1 MTKNNDEYHQ
11 IEFNI
16 AKDDLAET
24 EKILESYQPLSI
36 SMQGFGEEKIYEP
49 LPGEMPIWEKI
60 RVKAMYQNIKNL
72 SDLENEIINKTNIKI
87 LNNKVIKAIGK
98 KDWQEE
104 WIQSSKPMRF
114 GEKLWIYPD
123 HLIDDLEGKVCVNLN
138 PGLAFGT
145 GSHPTTRLCLE
156 WLEKSN
162 LDQKSLLDYGCGSGI
177 LGISAI
183 KLGAK
188 SVTAIDL
195 DPQAVIASKSNA
207 EKNHVH
213 QEIEITDNNKTIEKN
228 FNIIV
233 ANILAKPLIEL
244 APYFYKKLN
253 KEGAICLSGILEGQ
267 INIIKDAYLKYFN
280 LSEIKIKDGW
290 VMMSGI
296 KL

>member
-1 MTKNNDEYHQ
+1 MTKNNDEYNQ

-16 AKDDLAET
+16 AKDDLAKT

-104 WIQSSKPMRF
+104 WMQSSKPMRF

-123 HLIDDLEGKVCVNLN
+123 HLINNLEGKVCVNLN
-138 PGLAFGT
+138 PGLAFGS

-162 LDQKSLLDYGCGSGI
+162 LDQKSVLDYGCGSGI
-177 LGISAI
+177 LGISTI

-195 DPQAVIASKSNA
+195 DPQAVIASKNNA
-207 EKNHVH
+207 EKNHVQ

-290 VMMSGI
+290 VMISGI

>member
-16 AKDDLAET
+16 AKDDLTET

-36 SMQGFGEEKIYEP
+36 SIQGFGEEKIYEP

-60 RVKAMYQNIKNL
+60 RVKAMYQNTKNL
-72 SDLENEIINKTNIKI
+72 SELENEIINKTNIKI
-87 LNNKVIKAIGK
+87 FNNKVIKAIGE

-104 WIQSSKPMRF
+104 WVQSSKPMRF

-123 HLIDDLEGKVCVNLN
+123 HLIDNLEGKVCVNLN

-162 LDQKSLLDYGCGSGI
+162 LDQKSVLDYGCGSGI

-195 DPQAVIASKSNA
+195 DPQAVIASKNNA
-207 EKNHVH
+207 EKNHVQ
-213 QEIEITDNNKTIEKN
+213 QEIKITDNNKKIEKN

-253 KEGAICLSGILEGQ
+253 QDGVICLSGILEGQ

>member
-87 LNNKVIKAIGK
+87 LNNKVIKAIGE

-123 HLIDDLEGKVCVNLN
+123 HLIDNLEGKVCVNLN

-162 LDQKSLLDYGCGSGI
+162 LDQKSVLDYGCGSGI

-195 DPQAVIASKSNA
+195 DPQAVIASKNNA
-207 EKNHVH
+207 EKNHVQ

-267 INIIKDAYLKYFN
+267 INIIKDAYLRYFN

>member
-16 AKDDLAET
+16 AKDDLTET

-36 SMQGFGEEKIYEP
+36 SIHGFGEEKIYEP

-87 LNNKVIKAIGK
+87 FNNKVIKAIGE

-104 WIQSSKPMRF
+104 WVQSSKPMRF

-123 HLIDDLEGKVCVNLN
+123 HLIDNLEGKVCVNLN

-162 LDQKSLLDYGCGSGI
+162 LDQKSVLDYGCGSGI

-195 DPQAVIASKSNA
+195 DPQAVIASKNNA
-207 EKNHVH
+207 EKNHVQ
-213 QEIEITDNNKTIEKN
+213 QEIKITDNNKKIEKN

-253 KEGAICLSGILEGQ
+253 QDGVICLSGILEGQ

>member
-36 SMQGFGEEKIYEP
+36 SIQGFGEEKIYEP

-60 RVKAMYQNIKNL
+60 RVKAMYQNMKNL
-72 SDLENEIINKTNIKI
+72 SDLENKIINKTNIKI
-87 LNNKVIKAIGK
+87 LDNKVIKAIGK

-123 HLIDDLEGKVCVNLN
+123 HLIDNLEGKVCVNLN

-162 LDQKSLLDYGCGSGI
+162 LDQKSVLDYGCGSGI

-188 SVTAIDL
+188 CVTAIDL
-195 DPQAVIASKSNA
+195 DPQAVIASKNNA
-207 EKNHVH
+207 EKNHVQ

-253 KEGAICLSGILEGQ
+253 KDGAICLSGILEGQ

>member
-16 AKDDLAET
+16 AKDDLTET

-36 SMQGFGEEKIYEP
+36 SIQGFGEEKIYEP

-72 SDLENEIINKTNIKI
+72 SELENEIINKTNIKI
-87 LNNKVIKAIGK
+87 FNNKVIKAIGG

-104 WIQSSKPMRF
+104 WLQSSKPMRF

-123 HLIDDLEGKVCVNLN
+123 HLIDNLEGKVCVNLN

-162 LDQKSLLDYGCGSGI
+162 LDQKSVLDYGCGSGI

-195 DPQAVIASKSNA
+195 DPQAVIASKNNA
-207 EKNHVH
+207 EKNHVQ
-213 QEIEITDNNKTIEKN
+213 QEIKITDNNKKIEKN

-253 KEGAICLSGILEGQ
+253 QDGVICLSGILEVQ

>member
-87 LNNKVIKAIGK
+87 LNNKVIKAIGG

-104 WIQSSKPMRF
+104 WVQSSKPMRF

-123 HLIDDLEGKVCVNLN
+123 HLIDNLEGKVCVNLN

-156 WLEKSN
+156 WLEKIN
-162 LDQKSLLDYGCGSGI
+162 LDQKSVLDYGCGSGI

-195 DPQAVIASKSNA
+195 DPQAVIASKNNA
-207 EKNHVH
+207 EKNHVQ

-267 INIIKDAYLKYFN
+267 INIIKDAYLRYFN

>member
-16 AKDDLAET
+16 AKDDLTET

-36 SMQGFGEEKIYEP
+36 SIQGFGEEKIYEP

-72 SDLENEIINKTNIKI
+72 SELENEIINKTNIKI
-87 LNNKVIKAIGK
+87 FNNKVIKAIGE

-123 HLIDDLEGKVCVNLN
+123 HLIDNLEGKVCVNLN

-162 LDQKSLLDYGCGSGI
+162 LHQKSVLDYGCGSGI

-195 DPQAVIASKSNA
+195 DPQAVIASKNNA
-207 EKNHVH
+207 EKNHVQ
-213 QEIEITDNNKTIEKN
+213 QEIKITDNNKKIEKN

-253 KEGAICLSGILEGQ
+253 QDGVICLSGILEGQ

>member
-104 WIQSSKPMRF
+104 WMQSSKPMRF

-123 HLIDDLEGKVCVNLN
+123 HLIDDLEGKICVNLN

-156 WLEKSN
+156 WLEKIN
-162 LDQKSLLDYGCGSGI
+162 LDQKSVLDYGCGSGI

-195 DPQAVIASKSNA
+195 DPQAVIASKNNA
-207 EKNHVH
+207 EKNHVQ

>member
-16 AKDDLAET
+16 AKDDLTET

-36 SMQGFGEEKIYEP
+36 SIQGFGEEKIYEP

-72 SDLENEIINKTNIKI
+72 SDLENEIINKTNIKT
-87 LNNKVIKAIGK
+87 LNNKVIKAIGE

-104 WIQSSKPMRF
+104 WVQSSKPMRF

-123 HLIDDLEGKVCVNLN
+123 HLIDNLEGKVCVNLN

-162 LDQKSLLDYGCGSGI
+162 LDQKSVLDYGCGSGI

-188 SVTAIDL
+188 SVTAIDI
-195 DPQAVIASKSNA
+195 DPQAVIASKNNA
-207 EKNHVH
+207 EKNHVQ
-213 QEIEITDNNKTIEKN
+213 QEIKITDNNKKIEKN

-253 KEGAICLSGILEGQ
+253 QDGVICLSGILEGQ

>member
-1 MTKNNDEYHQ
+1 MTKNNDGYHQ

-36 SMQGFGEEKIYEP
+36 SIQGFGEEKIYEP

-104 WIQSSKPMRF
+104 WMQSSKPMRF

-123 HLIDDLEGKVCVNLN
+123 HLIDNLEGKVCVNLN

-162 LDQKSLLDYGCGSGI
+162 LDQKSVLDYGCGSGI

-195 DPQAVIASKSNA
+195 DPQAVIASKNNA
-207 EKNHVH
+207 EKNHVQ

>member
-16 AKDDLAET
+16 AKDDLTET

-36 SMQGFGEEKIYEP
+36 SIQGFGEEKIYEP

-72 SDLENEIINKTNIKI
+72 RELESEIINRTNIKI
-87 LNNKVIKAIGK
+87 LHNKVIKAIGE

-104 WIQSSKPMRF
+104 WVQSSKPMRF

-123 HLIDDLEGKVCVNLN
+123 HLIDNLEGKVCVNLN

-162 LDQKSLLDYGCGSGI
+162 LDQKSVLDYGCGSGI

-195 DPQAVIASKSNA
+195 DPQAVIASKNNA
-207 EKNHVH
+207 EKNHVQ

>member
-1 MTKNNDEYHQ
+1 MLKNNDEYHQ
-11 IEFNI
+11 IEFDI
-16 AKDDLAET
+16 SKDDLAET

-36 SMQGFGEEKIYEP
+36 SIQGFDEEKIYEP
-49 LPGEMPIWEKI
+49 LPGEMPIWKKN
-60 RVKAMYQNIKNL
+60 RVKAMFQNTKNL
-72 SDLENEIINKTNIKI
+72 KKLESEIINKTNIEI
-87 LNNKVIKAIGK
+87 LHNIEIKAIRK

-123 HLIDDLEGKVCVNLN
+123 HLFDNIEGRICVNLN
-138 PGLAFGT
+138 QGLAFGT
-145 GSHPTTRLCLE
+145 GSHPSTRLCLE

-162 LDQKSLLDYGCGSGI
+162 LEQKSVLDYGCGSGI

-188 SVTAIDL
+188 SVTALDI
-195 DPQAVIASKSNA
+195 DPQAVIASKNNA
-207 EKNHVH
+207 EKNNVQ
-213 QEIEITDNNKTIEKN
+213 QEIKITDDNKKIVDN
-228 FNIIV
+228 FDLVV
-233 ANILAKPLIEL
+233 ANILARPLIEL
-244 APYFYKKLN
+244 APYFYNKLN
-253 KEGAICLSGILEGQ
+253 QDGVICLSGILESQ
-267 INIIKDAYLKYFN
+267 INLLKDAYSKYFN

>member
-16 AKDDLAET
+16 AKDDLTET

-36 SMQGFGEEKIYEP
+36 SIQGFGEEKIYEP

-72 SDLENEIINKTNIKI
+72 SELENEIINKTNIKI
-87 LNNKVIKAIGK
+87 FNNKVIKAIGG

-104 WIQSSKPMRF
+104 WLQSSKPMRF

-123 HLIDDLEGKVCVNLN
+123 HLIDNLEGKVCVNLN

-162 LDQKSLLDYGCGSGI
+162 LDQKSVLDYGCGSGI

-195 DPQAVIASKSNA
+195 DPQAVIASKNNA
-207 EKNHVH
+207 EKNHVQ
-213 QEIEITDNNKTIEKN
+213 QEIKITDNNKKIEKN

-253 KEGAICLSGILEGQ
+253 QDGVICLSGILEGQ

>member
-16 AKDDLAET
+16 AKDDLTET

-36 SMQGFGEEKIYEP
+36 SIHGFGEEKIYEP

-60 RVKAMYQNIKNL
+60 RVKAMYQNTKNL
-72 SDLENEIINKTNIKI
+72 SELENEIINKTNIKI
-87 LNNKVIKAIGK
+87 FNNKVIKAIGE

-104 WIQSSKPMRF
+104 WVQSSKPMRF

-123 HLIDDLEGKVCVNLN
+123 HLIDNLEGKVCVNLN

-162 LDQKSLLDYGCGSGI
+162 LDQKSVLDYGCGSGI

-195 DPQAVIASKSNA
+195 DPQAVIASKNNA
-207 EKNHVH
+207 EKNHVQ
-213 QEIEITDNNKTIEKN
+213 QEIKITDNNKKIEKN

-253 KEGAICLSGILEGQ
+253 QDGVICLSGILEGQ

>member
-104 WIQSSKPMRF
+104 WMQSSKPMRF

-123 HLIDDLEGKVCVNLN
+123 HLIDDLEGKICVNLN

-162 LDQKSLLDYGCGSGI
+162 LDQKSVLDYGCGSGI

-195 DPQAVIASKSNA
+195 DPQAVIASKNNA
-207 EKNHVH
+207 EKNHV
-213 QEIEITDNNKTIEKN
+213 QKEIEITDNNKTIEKN

-267 INIIKDAYLKYFN
+267 INIIKDAYLRYFN
-280 LSEIKIKDGW
+280 LSEMKIKDGW

>member
-16 AKDDLAET
+16 AKDDLTET

-36 SMQGFGEEKIYEP
+36 SIQGFGEEKIYEP

-72 SDLENEIINKTNIKI
+72 SELENEIINKTNIKI
-87 LNNKVIKAIGK
+87 FNNKVIKAIGE

-104 WIQSSKPMRF
+104 WVQSSKPMRF
-114 GEKLWIYPD
+114 GENLWIYPD
-123 HLIDDLEGKVCVNLN
+123 HLIDNLEGKVCVNLN

-162 LDQKSLLDYGCGSGI
+162 LDQKSVLDYGCGSGI

-195 DPQAVIASKSNA
+195 DPQAVIASKNNA
-207 EKNHVH
+207 EKNHVQ
-213 QEIEITDNNKTIEKN
+213 QEIKITDNNKKIEKN

-253 KEGAICLSGILEGQ
+253 QDGVICLSGILEGQ

>member
-72 SDLENEIINKTNIKI
+72 SDLENEIINKTNIKT

-104 WIQSSKPMRF
+104 WVQSSKPMRF

-123 HLIDDLEGKVCVNLN
+123 HLIDNLEGKVCVNLN

-162 LDQKSLLDYGCGSGI
+162 LDQKSVLDYGCGSGI

-195 DPQAVIASKSNA
+195 DPQAVIASKNNA
-207 EKNHVH
+207 EKNHV
-213 QEIEITDNNKTIEKN
+213 QQAIEITDNNKTIEKN

-267 INIIKDAYLKYFN
+267 INIIKDAYLRYFN

>member
-16 AKDDLAET
+16 AKDDLTET

-36 SMQGFGEEKIYEP
+36 SIQGFGEEKIYEP

-60 RVKAMYQNIKNL
+60 RVKAMYQNTKNL
-72 SDLENEIINKTNIKI
+72 SELENEIINKTNIKI
-87 LNNKVIKAIGK
+87 FNNKVIKAIGE

-104 WIQSSKPMRF
+104 WVQSSKPMRF

-123 HLIDDLEGKVCVNLN
+123 HLIDNLEGKVCVNLN

-162 LDQKSLLDYGCGSGI
+162 LDQKSVLDYGCGSGI

-195 DPQAVIASKSNA
+195 DPQAVIASKNNA
-207 EKNHVH
+207 EKNHVQ

-253 KEGAICLSGILEGQ
+253 QDGVICLSGILEGQ

>member
-36 SMQGFGEEKIYEP
+36 SIQGFGEEKIYEP

-72 SDLENEIINKTNIKI
+72 SDLENEIINKTNIKT

-104 WIQSSKPMRF
+104 WVQSSKPMRF

-123 HLIDDLEGKVCVNLN
+123 HLIDNLEGKVCVNLN

-162 LDQKSLLDYGCGSGI
+162 LDQKSVLDYGCGSGI

-195 DPQAVIASKSNA
+195 DPQAVIASKNNA
-207 EKNHVH
+207 EKNHVQ

-267 INIIKDAYLKYFN
+267 INIIKDAYLRYFN

>member
-60 RVKAMYQNIKNL
+60 SVKAMYQNIKNL
-72 SDLENEIINKTNIKI
+72 SDLENEIINKTNIKT
-87 LNNKVIKAIGK
+87 LNNKVIRAIGE

-104 WIQSSKPMRF
+104 WVQSSKPMRF
-114 GEKLWIYPD
+114 GKKLWIYPD
-123 HLIDDLEGKVCVNLN
+123 HLIDNLEGKVCVNLN

-162 LDQKSLLDYGCGSGI
+162 LDQKSVLDYGCGSGI

-195 DPQAVIASKSNA
+195 DPQAVIASKNNA
-207 EKNHVH
+207 EKNHVQ

-267 INIIKDAYLKYFN
+267 ITIIKDAYLKYFN

>member
-1 MTKNNDEYHQ
+1 MTKNNDGYHQ

-36 SMQGFGEEKIYEP
+36 SIQGFGEEKIYEP

-60 RVKAMYQNIKNL
+60 RVKAMYQNTKNL
-72 SDLENEIINKTNIKI
+72 SELENEIINKTNIKI
-87 LNNKVIKAIGK
+87 FNNKVIKTIGE

-104 WIQSSKPMRF
+104 WVQSSKPMRF

-123 HLIDDLEGKVCVNLN
+123 HLIDNLEGKVCVNLN

-162 LDQKSLLDYGCGSGI
+162 LDQKSVLDYGCGSGI

-195 DPQAVIASKSNA
+195 DPQAVIASKNNA
-207 EKNHVH
+207 EKNHVQ

-233 ANILAKPLIEL
+233 ANILAKPLIDL

>member
-1 MTKNNDEYHQ
+1 MTKNNDGYHQ

-24 EKILESYQPLSI
+24 EKILELYQPLSI
-36 SMQGFGEEKIYEP
+36 SIQGFGEEKIYEP

-87 LNNKVIKAIGK
+87 LNNKVIREIGE

-104 WIQSSKPMRF
+104 WVQSSKPMRF
-114 GEKLWIYPD
+114 GKKLWIYPD
-123 HLIDDLEGKVCVNLN
+123 HLIDNLEGKVCVNLN

-145 GSHPTTRLCLE
+145 GSHPTTRLCLD

-162 LDQKSLLDYGCGSGI
+162 LDQKSVLDYGCGSGI

-195 DPQAVIASKSNA
+195 DPQAVIASKNNA
-207 EKNHVH
+207 EKNHVQ

>member
-60 RVKAMYQNIKNL
+60 HVKAMYQNIKNL
-72 SDLENEIINKTNIKI
+72 SDIENEIINKTNIKT

-104 WIQSSKPMRF
+104 WVQSYKPMRF

-123 HLIDDLEGKVCVNLN
+123 HLIDNLEGKVCVNLN

-162 LDQKSLLDYGCGSGI
+162 LDQKSVLDYGCGSGI

-195 DPQAVIASKSNA
+195 DPQAVIASKNNA
-207 EKNHVH
+207 EKNHVQ
-213 QEIEITDNNKTIEKN
+213 QEIKITDNNKKIEKN

-253 KEGAICLSGILEGQ
+253 QDGVICLSGILEGQ

>member
-36 SMQGFGEEKIYEP
+36 SMQGFSEEKIYEP

-87 LNNKVIKAIGK
+87 LNNKVIKAIGE

-104 WIQSSKPMRF
+104 WVQSSKPMRF

-123 HLIDDLEGKVCVNLN
+123 HLIDNLEGKVCVNLN

-162 LDQKSLLDYGCGSGI
+162 LDQKSVLDYGCGSGI

-195 DPQAVIASKSNA
+195 DPQAVIASKNNA
-207 EKNHVH
+207 EKNHVQ

>member
-60 RVKAMYQNIKNL
+60 SVKAMYQNIKNL

-104 WIQSSKPMRF
+104 WVQSSKPIRF

-123 HLIDDLEGKVCVNLN
+123 HLKDNLEGKVCVNLN

-162 LDQKSLLDYGCGSGI
+162 LNQKSVLDYGCGSGI

-195 DPQAVIASKSNA
+195 DPQAVIASKNNA
-207 EKNHVH
+207 EKNHVQ

>member
-72 SDLENEIINKTNIKI
+72 SELENEIINKTKIKI
-87 LNNKVIKAIGK
+87 LNNKVIKTIGE

-104 WIQSSKPMRF
+104 WVQSSKPMRF

-123 HLIDDLEGKVCVNLN
+123 HLINNLEGKVCVNLN

-162 LDQKSLLDYGCGSGI
+162 LDQKSVLDYGCGSGI

-195 DPQAVIASKSNA
+195 DPQAVIASKNNA
-207 EKNHVH
+207 EKNHVQ

>member
-104 WIQSSKPMRF
+104 WMQSSKPMRF

-123 HLIDDLEGKVCVNLN
+123 HLIDDLEGKICVNLN

-162 LDQKSLLDYGCGSGI
+162 LDQKSVLDYGCGSGI

-195 DPQAVIASKSNA
+195 DPQAVIASKNNA
-207 EKNHVH
+207 EKNHVQ
-213 QEIEITDNNKTIEKN
+213 QEIEITDNNKTIEKS

-267 INIIKDAYLKYFN
+267 INIIKDAYLGYFN
-280 LSEIKIKDGW
+280 LSEMKIKDGW

>member
-87 LNNKVIKAIGK
+87 LNNKVIKAIGE

-104 WIQSSKPMRF
+104 WVQSSKPMRF

-123 HLIDDLEGKVCVNLN
+123 HLIDNLEGKVCVNLN

-162 LDQKSLLDYGCGSGI
+162 LDQKSVLDYGCGSGI

-195 DPQAVIASKSNA
+195 DPQAVIASKNNA
-207 EKNHVH
+207 EKNHVQ

-244 APYFYKKLN
+244 APYFYRKLN

>member
-87 LNNKVIKAIGK
+87 LNNKVIREIGE

-104 WIQSSKPMRF
+104 WVQSSKPMRF

-123 HLIDDLEGKVCVNLN
+123 HLTDNLEGKVCVK
-138 PGLAFGT
+138 F
-145 GSHPTTRLCLE
+145 
-156 WLEKSN
+156 KSR
-162 LDQKSLLDYGCGSGI
+162 SGVWYWF
-177 LGISAI
+177 A
-183 KLGAK
+183 
-188 SVTAIDL
+188 
-195 DPQAVIASKSNA
+195 P
-207 EKNHVH
+207 NH
-213 QEIEITDNNKTIEKN
+213 EI
-228 FNIIV
+228 V
-233 ANILAKPLIEL
+233 P
-244 APYFYKKLN
+244 
-253 KEGAICLSGILEGQ
+253 
-267 INIIKDAYLKYFN
+267 
-280 LSEIKIKDGW
+280 
-290 VMMSGI
+290 
-296 KL
+296 

>member
-1 MTKNNDEYHQ
+1 M
-11 IEFNI
+11 
-16 AKDDLAET
+16 
-24 EKILESYQPLSI
+24 
-36 SMQGFGEEKIYEP
+36 
-49 LPGEMPIWEKI
+49 
-60 RVKAMYQNIKNL
+60 
-72 SDLENEIINKTNIKI
+72 
-87 LNNKVIKAIGK
+87 
-98 KDWQEE
+98 
-104 WIQSSKPMRF
+104 
-114 GEKLWIYPD
+114 
-123 HLIDDLEGKVCVNLN
+123 CNLN

-156 WLEKSN
+156 WLEKIN
-162 LDQKSLLDYGCGSGI
+162 LDQKSVLDYGCGSGI

-195 DPQAVIASKSNA
+195 DPQAVIASKNNA
-207 EKNHVH
+207 EKNHVQ
-213 QEIEITDNNKTIEKN
+213 QEIEITDNNKKIEKN

-253 KEGAICLSGILEGQ
+253 KDGVICLSGILEGQ

>member
-104 WIQSSKPMRF
+104 WMQSSKPMRF

-162 LDQKSLLDYGCGSGI
+162 LDQKSVLDYGCGSGI

-195 DPQAVIASKSNA
+195 DPQAVIASKNNA
-207 EKNHVH
+207 EKNHV
-213 QEIEITDNNKTIEKN
+213 QQAIEITDNNKTIEKN

>member
-36 SMQGFGEEKIYEP
+36 SIQGFGEEKIYEP

-60 RVKAMYQNIKNL
+60 RVKAMYQNMKNL
-72 SDLENEIINKTNIKI
+72 SDLEKKIINKTNIKI
-87 LNNKVIKAIGK
+87 LDNKVIKAIGK

-123 HLIDDLEGKVCVNLN
+123 HLIDNLEGKVCVNLN

-162 LDQKSLLDYGCGSGI
+162 LDQKSVLDYGCGSGI

-195 DPQAVIASKSNA
+195 DPQAVIASKNNA
-207 EKNHVH
+207 EKNHVQ
-213 QEIEITDNNKTIEKN
+213 QEIKITDNNKKIEKN

-253 KEGAICLSGILEGQ
+253 QDGVICLSGILEGQ

>member
-104 WIQSSKPMRF
+104 WVQSSKPMRY

-123 HLIDDLEGKVCVNLN
+123 HLIDNLEGKVCVNLN

-162 LDQKSLLDYGCGSGI
+162 LDQKSVLDYGCGSGI

-195 DPQAVIASKSNA
+195 DPQAVIASKNNA
-207 EKNHVH
+207 EKNHVQ

>member
-1 MTKNNDEYHQ
+1 MTKNNDDYHQ
-11 IEFNI
+11 IEFDI
-16 AKDDLAET
+16 VKDDLAET
-24 EKILESYQPLSI
+24 EKILESCQPLSI
-36 SMQGFGEEKIYEP
+36 SIEGFGEEKIYEP

-72 SDLENEIINKTNIKI
+72 SKLENEIINKTNIKI
-87 LNNKVIKAIGK
+87 LDNKVIKAIGG

-104 WIQSSKPMRF
+104 WVQSSKPMRF

-123 HLIDDLEGKVCVNLN
+123 HLIDNLEGKVCVNLN

-162 LDQKSLLDYGCGSGI
+162 LDQKSVLDYGCGSGI

-188 SVTAIDL
+188 CVTAIDL
-195 DPQAVIASKSNA
+195 DPQAVIASKNNA
-207 EKNHVH
+207 EKNHVQ

>member
-1 MTKNNDEYHQ
+1 MLKNNDEYHQ
-11 IEFNI
+11 IEFDI
-16 AKDDLAET
+16 SKDDLAET

-36 SMQGFGEEKIYEP
+36 SIEGFDEEKIYEP
-49 LPGEMPIWEKI
+49 LPGEMPIWMKI
-60 RVKAMYQNIKNL
+60 RVKAMYQNSQNL
-72 SDLENEIINKTNIKI
+72 KELESEIINKSNIEI
-87 LNNKVIKAIGK
+87 LHNKEIKAIRK

-123 HLIDDLEGKVCVNLN
+123 HLIDNIEGRICVNLN
-138 PGLAFGT
+138 QGLAFGT

-162 LDQKSLLDYGCGSGI
+162 LDQKSVLDYGCGSGI

-195 DPQAVIASKSNA
+195 DPQAVIASKNNA
-207 EKNHVH
+207 EKNHVQ
-213 QEIEITDNNKTIEKN
+213 QEIEITDNNKTIEKS